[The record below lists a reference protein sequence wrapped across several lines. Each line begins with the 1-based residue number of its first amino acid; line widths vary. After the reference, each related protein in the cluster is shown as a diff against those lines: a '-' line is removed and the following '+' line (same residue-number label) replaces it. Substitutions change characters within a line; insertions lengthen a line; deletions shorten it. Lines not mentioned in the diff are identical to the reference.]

1 MRLSPTEHE
10 GRTAFVLAFGRAIPL
25 KIHVDKHT
33 TENVS
38 VLFCGTPDSPLLVQ
52 RTDHAVLE
60 EMVGAGLAGSSGA
73 AAAAPRLGY
82 VLGCGPTDDMDKLT
96 RSQALADQ
104 KVGHCLERRDI
115 GVSSRPPSWCSM
127 EYRRVHGLRGGNG
140 AIMQADGNPRR

>member
-1 MRLSPTEHE
+1 MTAQSRKLVCHVNFSDVKSNAVDNAPRVRSSSGKSPTEHE

-25 KIHVDKHT
+25 KIHVDKHI

-52 RTDHAVLE
+52 RTDHAVVE

-82 VLGCGPTDDMDKLT
+82 VL
-96 RSQALADQ
+96 
-104 KVGHCLERRDI
+104 VRDTFT
-115 GVSSRPPSWCSM
+115 STC
-127 EYRRVHGLRGGNG
+127 
-140 AIMQADGNPRR
+140 